1 VRIEMMDI
9 YYNGVIF
16 VKKGMDAE
24 AMGVEGGR
32 VAFVGDLSKAKRWA

>member
-1 VRIEMMDI
+1 MMDI

-32 VAFVGDLSKAKRWA
+32 VAFVGDLSKAKR